1 MAPVQCAA
9 YRERRERVAGMTPA
23 QRAADQ
29 ERHATLERERVA
41 GMTPAQRAAYQE
53 RHATLE
59 RERVAGMPAIESA
72 TARALRSAQEH

>member
-1 MAPVQCAA
+1 
-9 YRERRERVAGMTPA
+9 MTTA

-29 ERHATLERERVA
+29 EQHATLEHDRRA
-41 GMTPAQRAAYQE
+41 SMTPAQHAADQE